1 MFHAV
6 TKVHS
11 CRGSESRN
19 PILSPPPPIPSC
31 IVTKNMKKYKAFAK
45 LYATC
50 TCGNNMDPQYI
61 TMVSF

>member
-1 MFHAV
+1 MLSLRFTHVEGQNHAIPYFH
-6 TKVHS
+6 
-11 CRGSESRN
+11 
-19 PILSPPPPIPSC
+19 PPPPIPSC